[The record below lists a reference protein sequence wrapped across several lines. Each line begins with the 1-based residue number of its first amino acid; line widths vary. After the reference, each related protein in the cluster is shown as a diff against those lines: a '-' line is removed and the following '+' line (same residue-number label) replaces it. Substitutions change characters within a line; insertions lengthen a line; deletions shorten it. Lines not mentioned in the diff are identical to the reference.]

1 MRQENDCMSVDLST
15 RYLGISLANPLV
27 ASSGPNTSEA
37 DRLKQL
43 QDAGVAA
50 AVLPSLFEEQIAHQE
65 EQLERLY
72 GNQADSF
79 AESLTYFPEVGPFGT
94 GPDDYLRLVESAK
107 KAVAI
112 PIIGSLNGS
121 STGGWTKY
129 AKAIQDAGADALE
142 LNAYLVATDPD
153 QSASDIENQYIDLVK
168 IVRETVTI
176 PLAVKIGARFSS
188 IPNFARKLIAA
199 GADGL
204 VLFNRF
210 RAPDI
215 DLDTLQVRPEV
226 VLSSPHELRLPLRW
240 IAIIRDHLSAS
251 LAASTGIHT
260 ASDVLKG
267 LLVGANVVMMTS
279 VLIKQGSGCI
289 QEILREMTEWMEQN
303 EYRSVEQL
311 RGSLSL
317 GNCPDPS
324 AFERA
329 NYMKALVE
337 YAMKH

>member
-1 MRQENDCMSVDLST
+1 MSVDLST